1 MAESTTDKNLT
12 DEEDET
18 DISNDHNLV
27 SVFQNWNCIE
37 KCFTS

>member
-18 DISNDHNLV
+18 DLSNNHDLV
-27 SVFQNWNCIE
+27 SVH
-37 KCFTS
+37 KK

>member
-18 DISNDHNLV
+18 DLSNDHNLV
-27 SVFQNWNCIE
+27 SVFQN
-37 KCFTS
+37 